1 MAQEYDKLFKLVA
14 LVFINA
20 IMRILGLKPGIVGM
34 EFPEVFSQDLERGI
48 MDFPVLTKMGYYIIF
63 EFHSSPLDEAK
74 LLRNFQY
81 LANFRVRVKF
91 PVAMHI
97 MSTEKIKKSLKSI
110 AITPDWDF
118 APDFH
123 FTIDLNG
130 DEILNSIKSKIE
142 NNIDITDDD
151 AYLFSILPFT
161 KHEKY
166 TVDWICE
173 LCYFINEVEISEE
186 HKYIIKLCQ
195 ILWVHALIKDKNLSE
210 ELIDVIKMRSNFI
223 QEYER
228 NLVESAVDDTI
239 SATAELIFNN
249 KDNSKKLT
257 SQDMHIRDVIL
268 KTVGIDIFKK

>member
-1 MAQEYDKLFKLVA
+1 
-14 LVFINA
+14 
-20 IMRILGLKPGIVGM
+20 MRILGLKPGIVRI

-91 PVAMHI
+91 PVAMNI
-97 MSTEKIKKSLKSI
+97 VSTERIKKSLKSI

-118 APDFH
+118 APDFY

-130 DEILNSIKSKIE
+130 DEILNSIKYKIE
-142 NNIDITDDD
+142 NNIDITDED

-161 KHEKY
+161 KYEKD

-173 LCYFINEVEISEE
+173 LCYLINDVEISQE

-195 ILWVHALIKDKNLSE
+195 ILWVHALIKSENLSK
-210 ELIDVIKMRSNFI
+210 ELIAVIKMKSNFI

-228 NLVESAVDDTI
+228 NLVESAVE
-239 SATAELIFNN
+239 SAVKSTVDIFLKNGN
-249 KDNSKKLT
+249 GSHEMDV
-257 SQDMHIRDVIL
+257 RDEIL
-268 KTVGIDIFKK
+268 KTTGVDIFKK